1 MLGSAAVLRGG
12 LWPPTP
18 PLCRCA
24 KHPKRLGGS
33 EVVTG
38 LGTSLVTG
46 LVIGL
51 AASRLIANRTYRTLS
66 AVHSA
71 QRHKGGAAGP
81 RPARGTAAELSAP
94 SAVSSTKQAKRTT
107 NGLRLAIMMKTGPQ
121 EDAFLSYAASNS
133 AAAHPLAPSAAKSR
147 GWVRNPRQ
155 FYQAKRPVAL

>member
-1 MLGSAAVLRGG
+1 MLGSTAVLRGG

-38 LGTSLVTG
+38 LGTSLVTDP
-46 LVIGL
+46 VISL
-51 AASRLIANRTYRTLS
+51 MASRLIARHPGKTLS

-71 QRHKGGAAGP
+71 QRHKGGVRRP
-81 RPARGTAAELSAP
+81 RRPRRTAAELSAP